1 MYQRFDSVRH
11 VMRQWLPIA
20 ALTCAVGTSN
30 LALAQQNEI
39 VIDDKRAFPESMTS
53 TSDGTI
59 NLPRELWQTL
69 ERERFI
75 SPDNQMP
82 IRSSLT
88 RLQSLGFGAEIQTME
103 SVWIPRFVVLPEGEK
118 FLQRLRDVAE

>member
-1 MYQRFDSVRH
+1 M
-11 VMRQWLPIA
+11 A
-20 ALTCAVGTSN
+20 
-30 LALAQQNEI
+30 
-39 VIDDKRAFPESMTS
+39 

-59 NLPRELWQTL
+59 NWPRELWQTL

-82 IRSSLT
+82 IRSLLT

-103 SVWIPRFVVLPEGEK
+103 SVWIPRFVILPEGEK